1 MFSLNKG
8 ENIHCAYPVIKE
20 TLPRSSLGYHSNNV
34 YPEFPPLMAD
44 GRSLIATYQPEAVVN
59 ADILSSTGIKSNLD
73 YRKYL
78 THNANKIM
86 EYNFK
91 ESCNDVG
98 YYKRF
103 QRDDAVNPSPLGTM
117 TPHMYS
123 SLEDNTRVQ
132 GVANSDLKKL
142 YLSREVLN
150 SKKVAPTITQD
161 ELYRQM
167 GRR

>member
-1 MFSLNKG
+1 MFSLNQG
-8 ENIHCAYPVIKE
+8 ENLHCAYSVIKE
-20 TLPRSSLGYHSNNV
+20 TKPQSSLGYTTNNV
-34 YPEFPPLMAD
+34 YPGFPPLMSD
-44 GRSLIATYQPEAVVN
+44 GRALFATYQPEAVIN
-59 ADILSSTGIKSNLD
+59 ADLLSSSGIKSNLD

-98 YYKRF
+98 YFKRF
-103 QRDDAVNPSPLGTM
+103 QRDDAVNPSPLGSTV
-117 TPHMYS
+117 PHLFS

-132 GVANSDLKKL
+132 GVAQSDLKQL

-150 SKKVAPTITQD
+150 SKKIAPTITQD
-161 ELYRQM
+161 ELHRQM
-167 GRR
+167 SRR